1 MMANDAVTF
10 ERDIKP
16 LFRQIDIDHMS
27 GMDVMLDDYEYMS
40 DEQNAQAVLE
50 FLNGTRQPQMPP
62 GGPFWSS
69 EQLDLVSRWI
79 AQGRKA

>member
-1 MMANDAVTF
+1 MANDAVSF

-40 DEQNAQAVLE
+40 DEQNAQAVLD

-62 GGPFWSS
+62 GGPFWSND
-69 EQLDLVSRWI
+69 QLGILSRWI
-79 AQGRKA
+79 EGGRKP